1 MIKLK
6 DFLGLHNFVN
16 SLREVKIAYKSEVY
30 GDDDIEWLMDK
41 YVNSINIYPSV
52 ILVKLEDKEIDND
65 LYTETIIRKFKTES

>member
-16 SLREVKIAYKSEVY
+16 SLKEVKIAYKSEVY

-41 YVNSINIYPSV
+41 QISSINIYPSAV
-52 ILVKLEDKEIDND
+52 FVQL
-65 LYTETIIRKFKTES
+65 

>member
-1 MIKLK
+1 MIKLR

-41 YVNSINIYPSV
+41 QVNSINVYPSV
-52 ILVKLEDKEIDND
+52 VFIKLEDEEIDNG
-65 LYTETIIRKFKTES
+65 LYTETIIRKFKKES

>member
-16 SLREVKIAYKSEVY
+16 SLKEVKIAYKSEVY

-41 YVNSINIYPSV
+41 QISSINIYPSAV
-52 ILVKLEDKEIDND
+52 FVQLWDKEIDKG
-65 LYTETIIRKFKTES
+65 LYTETIIRKFKTEC

>member
-41 YVNSINIYPSV
+41 QVNSINVYPSV
-52 ILVKLEDKEIDND
+52 VFIKLEDEEIDNG
-65 LYTETIIRKFKTES
+65 LYTETIIRKFKAES